1 MQRMKRTV
9 NNLQKAGLVCAVF
22 CLALLLTSCTMTMR
36 NQPRYEPY
44 EATNFFPD
52 GRSERPL
59 IDDTVAR
66 GDARLD
72 DLLYSGMVDGSY
84 AKEFPFPLTR
94 KDLVRGQER
103 YDIYCSPCHGLT
115 GEGDGIVVQRGFK
128 QPPTFNQDRLR
139 DAAPG
144 YFYYAIDHGFGSM
157 PSYAN
162 RIPVHDRWL
171 IVAYI
176 EALQLSQHAPVT
188 ALPQEDV
195 AKLEAAQ

>member
-1 MQRMKRTV
+1 
-9 NNLQKAGLVCAVF
+9 
-22 CLALLLTSCTMTMR
+22 MTMR

-103 YDIYCSPCHGLT
+103 YNIYCSPCHGLT